1 MKDKLEQVLSR
12 LDEIQYGFVDEAG
25 HVYTDKLPNFAQLFD
40 QKYRLPT
47 PERLLPTKYGVCWEQ
62 VELARYYLARAGIQA
77 QSYYMIAQQHPQQ
90 TTHTFLVVGKNIGGW
105 SIRGACIEVS
115 MNMKRWM
122 SF

>member
-25 HVYTDKLPNFAQLFD
+25 HVYTDELPNFAQLFD

-47 PERLLPTKYGVCWEQ
+47 PERLLQTKYGVCWEQ

-77 QSYYMIAQQHPQQ
+77 QSYYMIAP
-90 TTHTFLVVGKNIGGW
+90 
-105 SIRGACIEVS
+105 
-115 MNMKRWM
+115 
-122 SF
+122 